1 VFNLLDL
8 HLEHLDIDIRD
19 ANHAEVDAIVRTCG
33 QSMSRVTFGAP
44 CLLTSYRTQL
54 DLSARSTREEAA
66 ALVSAAQ
73 TCRWSADLSS
83 CTRIS
88 ADMM

>member
-1 VFNLLDL
+1 VLNLLDL

-19 ANHAEVDAIVRTCG
+19 ANHAEVDAIVHTCG

-54 DLSARSTREEAA
+54 DLSARSTREKAA
-66 ALVSAAQ
+66 ALVSAHRPVVGQ
-73 TCRWSADLSS
+73 RTCHLVRESVL
-83 CTRIS
+83 I
-88 ADMM
+88 